1 MGFFD
6 NAQDMLGRGATA
18 AQGVL
23 DKGVSAAKGAVSGV
37 AVEQQL
43 VMKNLVRLCADGWA
57 AGWHQGFDGA
67 VTARMDDA
75 EVAPCRPFFY
85 DNPSSW
91 VSMGI
96 QDARLAGAFF
106 ATTGLRTSMRNVALD
121 PARNIGI
128 IEVNEEG
135 DAWRIV
141 WGLKDGGVPT
151 MAFPQHFA
159 AHADNRVVYSCV
171 PANIAAARLL
181 LPSDDRAVTKV
192 LWGALPQAMA
202 VAPRGV
208 AVLDVPV
215 TAVGDV
221 AAKLAERSAVV
232 LSDGGVVTAGLTF
245 DDAFAIAQA
254 LDKAAGIYLSA
265 RAANGGS
272 GAFASAATAD
282 QLRTWAHARNAEIDE
297 SLLV

>member
-6 NAQDMLGRGATA
+6 NAQDRLGRGASA

-67 VTARMDDA
+67 VTVRMDDA

-91 VSMGI
+91 VSMGVR
-96 QDARLAGAFF
+96 DVRLAGAFI

-128 IEVNEEG
+128 VEINEQG

-151 MAFPQHFA
+151 AAFPQHFA
-159 AHADNRVVYSCV
+159 AHAPRRV
-171 PANIAAARLL
+171 
-181 LPSDDRAVTKV
+181 
-192 LWGALPQAMA
+192 
-202 VAPRGV
+202 
-208 AVLDVPV
+208 
-215 TAVGDV
+215 
-221 AAKLAERSAVV
+221 
-232 LSDGGVVTAGLTF
+232 
-245 DDAFAIAQA
+245 
-254 LDKAAGIYLSA
+254 
-265 RAANGGS
+265 
-272 GAFASAATAD
+272 
-282 QLRTWAHARNAEIDE
+282 QLRAR
-297 SLLV
+297 